1 MRYLIT
7 GHTGFKGSWL
17 SLILHQLG
25 HEVYGLSLEPIPESH
40 YSKAELSNLFVQD
53 SIIDIRDKIKVKKLI
68 KESQPEVV
76 IHLAAQPLVSVGY
89 QDPFNTFS
97 VNVDGTTNVL
107 EGICESDTVL
117 TTLIVTTDKVY
128 RNLEEKRPF
137 NELDSLGGTDPYSAS
152 KSMADLLTQSI
163 AHLHTDRRILIARAG
178 NVIGGGDY
186 SENRLIPDLYKA
198 LELNEA
204 ATLRNPQAVRP
215 WQHVLDCL
223 FGYLMLIESTP
234 KIDDPVDPVWNFGPE
249 PSGYKSVVDLVD
261 EFNLHSN
268 RKVSIE
274 LGESDFKESQF
285 LTLDSSKAKQKLGW
299 SNKLDFTQTIK
310 WTVDWYE
317 HVESSKDSLSIS
329 RRQIEK
335 YLSI

>member
-1 MRYLIT
+1 MIT
-7 GHTGFKGSWL
+7 GHTGFKGAWL

-25 HEVYGLSLEPIPESH
+25 HELYGLSLEPIPESH
-40 YSKAELSNLFVQD
+40 YSKAELSNLFIRD
-53 SIIDIRDKIKVKKLI
+53 SIIDVRDKTKVKKFI

-97 VNVDGTTNVL
+97 VNVDGTANVL
-107 EGICESDTVL
+107 ESVCESDTIL

-128 RNLEEKRPF
+128 RNLEEQRPF
-137 NELDSLGGTDPYSAS
+137 NESDSLGGTDPYSAS

-163 AHLHTDRRILIARAG
+163 AHLHRDRKILIARAG

-186 SENRLIPDLYKA
+186 SENRLIPDLYRA
-198 LELNEA
+198 LESSETA
-204 ATLRNPQAVRP
+204 KLRSSQAVRP

-223 FGYLMLIESTP
+223 FGYLMLVELSL
-234 KIDDPVDPVWNFGPE
+234 KEDENIDLAWNFGPE
-249 PSGYKSVVDLVD
+249 PSGYKSVVDVVH
-261 EFNLHSN
+261 EFNLHSM
-268 RKVSIE
+268 RKVSVE
-274 LGESDFKESQF
+274 LGESSFNEAQF
-285 LTLDSSKAKQKLGW
+285 LTLDSSKAKQNLGW
-299 SNKLDFTQTIK
+299 SNRLDFTQTIK
-310 WTVDWYE
+310 WTIDWYE
-317 HVESSKDSLSIS
+317 QVESSKDALSIS